1 MKVPTTQLGGGL
13 EQARHRVFQASA
25 IIERTPSLRLHF
37 GQFDLRHAPLLG
49 VNDNGLDD
57 STQLDMTKKQF

>member
-1 MKVPTTQLGGGL
+1 MVSTTRLGGGL

-25 IIERTPSLRLHF
+25 IIERTPSLRLYF
-37 GQFDLRHAPLLG
+37 GQLDLRHAPLLG
-49 VNDNGLDD
+49 VNDNGIDD

>member
-13 EQARHRVFQASA
+13 EQPRHRVFQASA

-49 VNDNGLDD
+49 VNGNGLDD